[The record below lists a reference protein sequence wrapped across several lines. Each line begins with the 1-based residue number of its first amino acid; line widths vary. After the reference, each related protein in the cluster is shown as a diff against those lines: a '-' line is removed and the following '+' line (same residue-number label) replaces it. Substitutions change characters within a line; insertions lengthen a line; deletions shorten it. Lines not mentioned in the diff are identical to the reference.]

1 MSKRKAVVRLLG
13 PSIYDDASIHAI
25 QFPVVVEA
33 EVCNVLT
40 HHAHIP
46 GRVIE
51 KLLGWGTWGSDLIW
65 FNPMY
70 PGERELSWEEVEI
83 NPLTA
88 WNNLKSSRD
97 VGAMPATLDV
107 IR

>member
-1 MSKRKAVVRLLG
+1 MPKRKAFIRLLG
-13 PSIYDDASIHAI
+13 PSIYSDSAI
-25 QFPVVVEA
+25 TNLNYPIVVQA
-33 EVCNVLT
+33 EICDILT
-40 HHAHIP
+40 HHAHVP
-46 GRVIE
+46 GRVMR
-51 KLLGWGTWGSDLIW
+51 KMLGWGFWADSLIW

-70 PGERELSWEEVEI
+70 DGDGEVSWEEVEI
-83 NPLTA
+83 NPFTA